1 MTRPIT
7 KEDIAFLADLQRE
20 LTTQDTVGQADPRF
34 WVIRDTYTE
43 ACWEE
48 DADEWELYKEGE
60 DDQIGTLE
68 KWVDLPDDYFLVPVQ
83 KVRRIASDTFFMT
96 LREAKEHIE
105 RNRHHYRAPQ
115 AYAMTAWR
123 SPQVEKL
130 WKLLQEVDWAEVG
143 A

>member
-34 WVIRDTYTE
+34 WVIRDSHQITCWDEE
-43 ACWEE
+43 AERWALYKDGE
-48 DADEWELYKEGE
+48 DA
-60 DDQIGTLE
+60 QIGTLE
-68 KWVDLPDDYFLVPVQ
+68 KWVDLPEDYNLVPV
-83 KVRRIASDTFFMT
+83 KTERHIVSDTFFMT

-105 RNRHHYRAPQ
+105 RNHYHYRDPQ

-123 SPQVEKL
+123 SPQVERL
-130 WKLLQEVDWAEVG
+130 WKLLQEVDWAGVD